1 MTITEIIEA
10 RGHENVQSTHKT
22 TLEITKG
29 TTLTTRGNCIVAVAA
44 TKGAADLNPK
54 FKNAARKEGA
64 KITVVIRADDV
75 AEIVRASGSPQLSFT
90 DPMDL
95 VVRKSKYI
103 CGRTIAVR
111 ADKAANDLSRE
122 LIEKMRDPFQ
132 EVKITLQIENY

>member
-1 MTITEIIEA
+1 MKITEIIEA
-10 RGHENVQSTHKT
+10 RGHKNVQSTHKT

-29 TTLTTRGNCIVAVAA
+29 TTLTRRGNCIVAVAA
-44 TKGAADLNPK
+44 TKGAADLNSK
-54 FKNAARKEGA
+54 FKKAARKEGA
-64 KITVVIRADDV
+64 KITVTIRTDDL

-122 LIEKMRDPFQ
+122 LVEKMRDPFQ

>member
-1 MTITEIIEA
+1 LKITEVIEA
-10 RGHENVQSTHKT
+10 RGHKNVQSTHKT

-29 TTLTTRGNCIVAVAA
+29 TTLTTRGNCVVAVAS